1 MSLLKDVA
9 YIKEALEEIKKSL
22 IGEEAPIEKQ
32 YKEYKFFADARG
44 MKLLSEKGLVDEYN
58 EYMSQLEDILFDEIE
73 TYSAKEIVLP
83 KPSKKLEA
91 FKNKFNKFF

>member
-1 MSLLKDVA
+1 MSLLKDIA
-9 YIKEALEEIKKSL
+9 YIKEALEEIKEAL
-22 IGEEAPIEKQ
+22 IGKETSIEKQ

-44 MKLLSEKGLVDEYN
+44 MKLLSERGLVDEYN
-58 EYMSQLEDILFDEIE
+58 EYMSQLEDILFGEK
-73 TYSAKEIVLP
+73 TYSVKDIVIP